1 MRTALP
7 GRLLVAALTVLL
19 VVTATFVALHLV
31 PGDPVRLFLGPAAD
45 PATVAA
51 TRHALGLDRPLPA
64 QYLEWL
70 GRFASGRWGTSIA
83 QQRPVAAVLGDA
95 LGPTLLLVGASLLLT
110 YVGGILVGAW
120 QAARRAS
127 RADAAV
133 TAATTVLY
141 ALPSYVVALGLVAV
155 FAYGTALWRWP
166 AALRFP
172 AFGAAGLGADLLG
185 PAARLADRVR
195 HLVLPVATLALV
207 GVAGTARFVRG
218 AMVDALRPT
227 SLPQNVILAQS
238 DLVTAQKS
246 LSDLLTSDTSRANA
260 WIALRDAQDAFKK
273 ANDYRNTLNGKVELP
288 HIGFGE
294 GHLVIAADPVA
305 NPTANCWT
313 SAPSVLRLP
322 PYPHPLVAADGGA
335 PTVTAAP

>member
-218 AMVDALRPT
+218 AMVDALRRPFVRAARAKGLRE
-227 SLPQNVILAQS
+227 SRV
-238 DLVTAQKS
+238 
-246 LSDLLTSDTSRANA
+246 LLRH
-260 WIALRDAQDAFKK
+260 ALRNALGPVLTLFGLQLPALFSGVVFVETIF
-273 ANDYRNTLNGKVELP
+273 AWPGMGRVTVQAVLARDYPVVLASTHESTLEVVALEALQQHAVDVPDDPGEL
-288 HIGFGE
+288 
-294 GHLVIAADPVA
+294 
-305 NPTANCWT
+305 
-313 SAPSVLRLP
+313 
-322 PYPHPLVAADGGA
+322 
-335 PTVTAAP
+335 